1 MSPSYTAQ
9 SFSDLLQNERRRIA
23 QAFAEVEQIQKD
35 YQGKYSAFKID
46 HDKTLRDLVEQ
57 ILAAPDSVDAA
68 TRKAIGARVP
78 AEKKWVA
85 DRIAALEKTIAE
97 TTKQADGILTRAQK
111 DEADLAAIN
120 PKVNEKEE
128 AIKAD
133 LAKSQQTLDDL
144 NAKVKKLGGGLGF
157 IFRAGKIA
165 ELDRKRYRA
174 LGHIEQLSKSV
185 EKARKDWQD
194 LRTMVV
200 KEENDWQTQWQQ
212 AVAKCGDLRTER
224 DNLTQNTDLVVQRR
238 ATTYV
243 IDNLKTAAT
252 ASEPALDASL
262 KHMVTLN
269 IQTDD
274 YQAALGSIAGILGTA
289 KGMDEGL
296 TRLGES
302 VKAVMDEQTQHSE
315 FLAPLS
321 ITVADQAV
329 AFGKNWDDLAAKAHD
344 EKAYADHPKD
354 FVAAMQPF
362 VDTRLTSALIGQ
374 YFDALGQALQKST
387 AGWKSKA

>member
-9 SFSDLLQNERRRIA
+9 SFSEFIQSERQRIA

-35 YQGKYSAFKID
+35 YQGKYSAFKTD

-57 ILAAPDSVDAA
+57 ILAAPDSADAA